1 LPGLCRSWTRL
12 RDLVALAFFSFVR
25 LLLGLRLLERARFL
39 LLVRSIRLAVA
50 GLAPVVLLASFLD
63 L

>member
-1 LPGLCRSWTRL
+1 LPFLERL
-12 RDLVALAFFSFVR
+12 RDLVALAFFSLVR
-25 LLLGLRLLERARFL
+25 LLLGLRLFERARFL